1 MIKITTHHTVTRT
14 RRRQRNWDVLS
25 LVSFS
30 LQDQVGRLLIEAV
43 VTKVTRENGATEVVP
58 KSHIW
63 DDVRKPDES
72 EVTYGEM
79 DPGDALFC
87 LGNTYHG
94 AGGNTTSDFFR
105 SVVVTLF
112 CKGKEALQ

>member
-1 MIKITTHHTVTRT
+1 M
-14 RRRQRNWDVLS
+14 RQIVQVLIQ
-25 LVSFS
+25 F
-30 LQDQVGRLLIEAV
+30 V

-63 DDVRKPDES
+63 DDVRKPLES

-112 CKGKEALQ
+112 CKGK